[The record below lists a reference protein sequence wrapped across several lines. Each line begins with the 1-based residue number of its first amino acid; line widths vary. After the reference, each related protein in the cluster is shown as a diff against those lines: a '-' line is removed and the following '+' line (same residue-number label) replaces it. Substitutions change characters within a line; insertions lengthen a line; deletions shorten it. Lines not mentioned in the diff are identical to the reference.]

1 MKKRGLSAAL
11 AVVLAFAMILP
22 VAADYSGA
30 DAAKKPALSKKK
42 MSMSVGSSKVLKV
55 KNYKKKVT
63 WKTSKAAVVKLAAK
77 KKTSVKLV
85 AKKKGKANITATY
98 KQGSKK
104 VKLTCKVTVNNK
116 SVVTDITPEPV
127 TPPAPVTPTLDPNAT
142 PSPTPTHDY
151 LGDPGCLWKQNTNG
165 ATIKDAF
172 DGYFINGISTD
183 PGSLRY
189 GESAALVKH
198 HFGSV
203 TMGNA
208 NKMEAVVDVIATDEY
223 PLGLSV
229 ANVENYYATNGEGD
243 VILNYET
250 LENILSYC
258 KANGLKLRYHAFV
271 WHSQVREYFFLQDY
285 NWSDFE
291 LSEYEAR
298 GWDPNN
304 YHKFVDYDTF
314 KKRLESYI
322 SQIIKY
328 IYSHGY
334 GDVVYAY
341 DVINEATNGDG
352 GNTFYYYVNENA
364 ATVDE
369 VLSTTDTAGTGIRFQ
384 TNGGVRTSGG
394 KRVDSSSSPA
404 DVEDMLNHEGRVP
417 ANDSYWYSA
426 LGADYLYLSFLYAH
440 NAIEKYY
447 DEYKDQF
454 GYAQKPALIYND
466 YNQRENDHI
475 NLAKYINTAC
485 NLENGTSGVK
495 YCTGIGLQSHS
506 IGTGTQERMIKAVVD
521 QGLEVQI
528 TELDEG
534 LGMDDESHA
543 KKMKEIYTIY
553 KKYSKNG
560 EYGSAQG
567 DDYKGVTSVTQWG
580 ITPGGNWK
588 TSCVFDN
595 VQYEKREDDPATEDI
610 DEGDW
615 RPLYMIEPRP
625 ALYAILQAGGVDC
638 GDKVY

>member
-1 MKKRGLSAAL
+1 MKKRVLSAAL
-11 AVVLAFAMILP
+11 AVTLAFAMILP
-22 VAADYSGA
+22 VAADYSSA

-42 MSMSVGSSKVLKV
+42 LTITAGSSKVLKV

-63 WKTSKAAVVKLAAK
+63 WKTSKASVVKLSAK

-98 KQGSKK
+98 KQGSKS
-104 VKLTCKVTVNNK
+104 VKLTCKVTVKAKQANE
-116 SVVTDITPEPV
+116 ITPDPV
-127 TPPAPVTPTLDPNAT
+127 TPPEPVTPTLDPNAT

-151 LGDPGCLWKQNTNG
+151 QGDPGCLWKQDTSG
-165 ATIKDAF
+165 GTIKDAF
-172 DGYFINGISTD
+172 DGYFVNGISTD
-183 PGSLRY
+183 LGSLRY

-208 NKMEAVVDVIATDEY
+208 NKMECVVDVIATDEY

-250 LENILSYC
+250 LEEILSYC

-291 LSEYEAR
+291 LSEYEEK

-304 YHKFVDYDTF
+304 YHKFVDYETF
-314 KKRLESYI
+314 KKRLNSYI
-322 SQIIKY
+322 SQIIEY

-352 GNTFYYYVNENA
+352 GNTFHYYVNENA
-364 ATVDE
+364 STVDGL
-369 VLSTTDTAGTGIRFQ
+369 LSTSGSGLKFQ

-394 KRVDSSSSPA
+394 KRVDSNSAPA

-426 LGADYLYLSFLYAH
+426 MGTDYLYYSFLFAH
-440 NAIEKYY
+440 EAIEKCY
-447 DEYKDQF
+447 EQYKDQF
-454 GYAQKPALIYND
+454 GYTQKPSLIYND

-475 NLAKYINTAC
+475 ALAKFINAAC
-485 NLENGTSGVK
+485 NIENGTTGVT
-495 YCTGIGLQSHS
+495 YCDGIGLQSHS
-506 IGTGTQERMIKAVVD
+506 VGEGTQERMIKAIAD
-521 QGLEVQI
+521 QGFEVQI

-534 LGMDDESHA
+534 LHMDDQSHA
-543 KKMKEIYTIY
+543 VKMKKLYALY
-553 KKYSKNG
+553 KKYSKKG

-567 DDYKGVTSVTQWG
+567 DDYIGVTSVTQWG
-580 ITPGGNWK
+580 IVPGGNWK
-588 TSCVFDN
+588 TSCVFDL
-595 VQYEKREDDPATEDI
+595 VDYEKKEDNPDTEE
-610 DEGDW
+610 DESKW
-615 RPLYMIEPRP
+615 KPLYTILPRP

>member
-1 MKKRGLSAAL
+1 MKKRVLSAVLALTL
-11 AVVLAFAMILP
+11 AVAMILP
-22 VAADYSGA
+22 VAADYSDA

-42 MSMSVGSSKVLKV
+42 LTMTAGTSKVLKV
-55 KNYKKKVT
+55 KNYKNKVT
-63 WKTSKAAVVKLAAK
+63 WKTSKASVVKLSAK

-98 KQGSKK
+98 KQGSKS
-104 VKLTCKVTVNNK
+104 VKLTCKVTVK
-116 SVVTDITPEPV
+116 AKKAVDITPDPV
-127 TPPAPVTPTLDPNAT
+127 TPPEPVAPTLDPNAT

-151 LGDPGCLWKQNTNG
+151 QGDPGCLWKQDTAG
-165 ATIKDAF
+165 GTIKDAF
-172 DGYFINGISTD
+172 DGYFVNGISTD
-183 PGSLRY
+183 LGSLRY

-208 NKMEAVVDVIATDEY
+208 NKMECVVDVIATDEY

-250 LENILSYC
+250 LEEILSYC

-291 LSEYEAR
+291 LSEYEER

-314 KKRLESYI
+314 KKRLNSYI
-322 SQIIKY
+322 SQIIEY

-352 GNTFYYYVNENA
+352 GNTFHYYVNENA
-364 ATVDE
+364 STVDGL
-369 VLSTTDTAGTGIRFQ
+369 LSTSGSGLKFQ
-384 TNGGVRTSGG
+384 TNGGVRTDNG
-394 KRVDSSSSPA
+394 KRVDTNSSPE
-404 DVEDMLNHEGRVP
+404 DVENMLNHEGRVP

-426 LGADYLYLSFLYAH
+426 MGTDYLYYSFLFAH
-440 NAIEKYY
+440 EAIEKCY
-447 DEYKDQF
+447 EQYKDQF
-454 GYAQKPALIYND
+454 GYTQKPSLIYND

-475 NLAKYINTAC
+475 ALAKFINAAC
-485 NLENGTSGVK
+485 NIENGTTGVT
-495 YCTGIGLQSHS
+495 YCDGIGLQSHS
-506 IGTGTQERMIKAVVD
+506 VGEGTQERMIKAIAD
-521 QGLEVQI
+521 QGFEVQI

-534 LGMDDESHA
+534 LNMDDQSHA
-543 KKMKEIYTIY
+543 TKMKKLYALY
-553 KKYSKNG
+553 KKYSKKG
-560 EYGSAQG
+560 EYGSTQG
-567 DDYKGVTSVTQWG
+567 GDYIGVTSVTQWG
-580 ITPGGNWK
+580 IVPGGNWK
-588 TSCVFDN
+588 TSCVFDL
-595 VQYEKREDDPATEDI
+595 VEYEKKKDDPDTEE
-610 DEGDW
+610 DESKW
-615 RPLYMIEPRP
+615 KPLYTIFPRP